1 MKSLTSARVMWS
13 PALESP
19 LECAQ
24 LRMRTRTHRRGL
36 CHRQSKKFSKWRN
49 KWTVKRW
56 GCVAKGFKTCRTFK
70 NILRK
75 CHWSKYASNYFYVT
89 RGCWY
94 LRNVSLQSNLSS
106 HLVTFKIKSSFQ
118 VIKLVSQVNRGR
130 LWRIIVWHHAWCA
143 HPVPRWI
150 WEFELFQMIY
160 GAQLRAFTL
169 PVFNNCDAI
178 VPLHGAGLHRVN
190 LDWRPTGKG
199 AIRILSSQG
208 RLTMLPRTFWSL
220 LCFSPSILRETSK
233 YQTRLRFD
241 VCFFCFVAE
250 QSLSQRYQKQ
260 ISSAVRGEAYKYITS
275 SAI

>member
-1 MKSLTSARVMWS
+1 M
-13 PALESP
+13 
-19 LECAQ
+19 
-24 LRMRTRTHRRGL
+24 
-36 CHRQSKKFSKWRN
+36 
-49 KWTVKRW
+49 
-56 GCVAKGFKTCRTFK
+56 K

-89 RGCWY
+89 RRCWY

-190 LDWRPTGKG
+190 LDWRPTGKR
-199 AIRILSSQG
+199 AIRILSS
-208 RLTMLPRTFWSL
+208 LTFDDASKNL
-220 LCFSPSILRETSK
+220 LE
-233 YQTRLRFD
+233 
-241 VCFFCFVAE
+241 FVVLFPLNFA
-250 QSLSQRYQKQ
+250 RDKQ
-260 ISSAVRGEAYKYITS
+260 IPNSTAFWCVFFLFCCGAVAVAALPEADLVGGQRWGLQIHHVFCHLGYIFFLFFLRGDTCRVAQLAKLRSLRTIV
-275 SAI
+275 